1 MKVSHL
7 ILLLILIGFS
17 CTRKE
22 KGNDFSIHGQFSNS
36 GNEKLLLSEMGV
48 KEIIPLD
55 SARIDNGKIAF
66 SHEIEQPGF
75 YLLIFPSGKRLT
87 LVMKK
92 GEELHITGNIMGPTS
107 DLTLWGSEESQLL
120 QSFFR
125 ATKRNKDRIDSI
137 KRVLLMHEGSEDFLR
152 FSMKADSLFSMV
164 SADQKKLEKEF
175 IDQSPMSLASLIVL
189 NYAFGPKPVL
199 TMEEDPDYY
208 FKLTS
213 LFSLYPKNK
222 HVLYHL
228 ARVNLFLNTLK
239 NAK

>member
-1 MKVSHL
+1 
-7 ILLLILIGFS
+7 
-17 CTRKE
+17 
-22 KGNDFSIHGQFSNS
+22 
-36 GNEKLLLSEMGV
+36 MGV